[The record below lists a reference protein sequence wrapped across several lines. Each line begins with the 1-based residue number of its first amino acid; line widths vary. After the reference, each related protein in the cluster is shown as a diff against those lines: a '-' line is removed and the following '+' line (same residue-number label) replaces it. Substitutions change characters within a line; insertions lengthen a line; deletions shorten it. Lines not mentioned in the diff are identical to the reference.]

1 MKARLFPLIGA
12 IAASLA
18 LASCG
23 VRTGLEQPAPMWG
36 KARRDYYAEQERAKA
51 EAAAHPPST
60 APEIPP
66 LGPPNIPLGHTPISP
81 MSMPN
86 QQPPGG

>member
-12 IAASLA
+12 LVASLA

-36 KARRDYYAEQERAKA
+36 KARREYYAEQERLKA
-51 EAAAHPPST
+51 EAAAHAPST
-60 APEIPP
+60 APERPP
-66 LGPPNIPLGHTPISP
+66 LGPPNVPIGHTPISP
-81 MSMPN
+81 MSTPDLR
-86 QQPPGG
+86 PPGG